1 MNNIFL
7 GVVHI
12 SNNEW
17 PKLCREAAAKGSLL
31 VPSRRSCIRDN
42 VEVVNFRE
50 LSELPGA
57 LDVPSAL
64 MVSQK
69 DFTVNAE
76 KTFCLEQQPVC
87 KQR

>member
-7 GVVHI
+7 GLMHI

-17 PKLCREAAAKGSLL
+17 PKLCGEAAAKGSAL
-31 VPSRRSCIRDN
+31 VPSRRSCIRDRAG
-42 VEVVNFRE
+42 VVHFRE

-57 LDVPSAL
+57 LDAPSAL

-69 DFTVNAE
+69 GLTTVNAD
-76 KTFCLEQQPVC
+76 KTSA
-87 KQR
+87 